1 MKVAKN
7 FEKRV
12 KEYSKSLKGKAWET
26 VFHCIIFLTDLS
38 LRRCDAEFVN
48 KGLDRSISIAG
59 RHTSFRGLPACLV
72 LVWIEASLRVV
83 VEMFLKH
90 PS

>member
-1 MKVAKN
+1 
-7 FEKRV
+7 
-12 KEYSKSLKGKAWET
+12 
-26 VFHCIIFLTDLS
+26 LS

-48 KGLDRSISIAG
+48 KGLDRSISMAG

-83 VEMFLKH
+83 VEMFLYT